1 MNKYESVIIIKP
13 DLTKG
18 KFEETIS
25 NVEKKISEYSKII
38 AKEDYGIKRLAYEI
52 KKNKEGHYYIFQFEV
67 NEEYQTIAIKE
78 IEQFYRITDEIIKF
92 IIVRM

>member
-13 DLTKG
+13 DLTKS
-18 KFEETIS
+18 KLEETIS
-25 NVEKKISEYSKII
+25 NVERKVSEYSKIT

-52 KKNKEGHYYIFQFEV
+52 KNNKEGHYYIFQFEV
-67 NEEYQTIAIKE
+67 NEENKTTAIHE
-78 IEQFYRITDEIIKF
+78 IERFYRITDEIMKF